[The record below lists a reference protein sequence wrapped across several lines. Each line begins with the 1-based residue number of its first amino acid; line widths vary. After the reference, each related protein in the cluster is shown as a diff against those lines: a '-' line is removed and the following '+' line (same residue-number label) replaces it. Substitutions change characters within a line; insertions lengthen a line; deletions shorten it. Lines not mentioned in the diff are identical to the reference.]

1 MGNSISTAS
10 MKSNNNAAA
19 GLPKDLPLGETLDYI
34 ATHYILTM
42 DFQSL
47 RKLYEKQYCE
57 KMVVL
62 TSNIINKYFTDL
74 ELSHLAHRVEN
85 GSGSGSGSG
94 SGAPENIIF
103 FKKTDIEHLNIPDI
117 HKKEAVCNKIAKFY
131 IKIAHLFSAI
141 VTTINPE
148 YVYKDM
154 FGNVI
159 KQNLYEKDNIPKWA
173 KVEVL
178 KLNLCDN
185 RINALKGETPATMMK
200 NVEAE
205 LSTPGM
211 TWGGDGSTA
220 ATAIAEPL
228 LATAEKPSGEP
239 DEPND
244 LPNSNKNEIIKIQP
258 DVLEETA
265 SKFSDYIPKAQAEGI
280 CSINLKKDG
289 TLKTLEEEP
298 GIPELMDLYYDDE
311 YDYKTGKFNGM
322 SGTTK
327 EKFHSDLKRFY
338 SEFSGNAEMPDTI
351 TKFSDIKLRD
361 YSKQPICD
369 KKFVDQKNSFSGTY
383 NDTLLADYA
392 NNLKQMIKSVN
403 KKQQQLLTIINR
415 LFVYVVDPETKVE
428 LIKVNPELT
437 DDSLQSIV
445 EETRNIIIELYL
457 KCEADFVEGVKLYE
471 AIVESQIFVTTQ
483 NQIESLK
490 RAAEVMYNPLVEG
503 K

>member
-10 MKSNNNAAA
+10 TTSTKSNNNAAA

-74 ELSHLAHRVEN
+74 ELSHLAHRIEN
-85 GSGSGSGSG
+85 GSGSG

-211 TWGGDGSTA
+211 TWGGDGSSPIPA
-220 ATAIAEPL
+220 NAIAEPVN
-228 LATAEKPSGEP
+228 ATIAEKPSGEP

-244 LPNSNKNEIIKIQP
+244 LPNSNKDEIIKIQP
-258 DVLEETA
+258 DV
-265 SKFSDYIPKAQAEGI
+265 

-369 KKFVDQKNSFSGTY
+369 KKFIDQKNSFSGTY
-383 NDTLLADYA
+383 NDKLLADYA

-457 KCEADFVEGVKLYE
+457 KCESDFVVGVKLYE
-471 AIVESQIFVTTQ
+471 AIVESQIFVTAQ

-490 RAAEVMYNPLVEG
+490 RAAEVMYNPLVEE

>member
-10 MKSNNNAAA
+10 TKSNNNVAA

-74 ELSHLAHRVEN
+74 QLSHLAHRIEN
-85 GSGSGSGSG
+85 GSGSGSS
-94 SGAPENIIF
+94 APENIIF

-205 LSTPGM
+205 LATPGM
-211 TWGGDGSTA
+211 TWGGDGSDPVPAA
-220 ATAIAEPL
+220 ATDAA
-228 LATAEKPSGEP
+228 AAEKPSGEP
-239 DEPND
+239 DEPNELSD
-244 LPNSNKNEIIKIQP
+244 SNKDEIIKIQP
-258 DVLEETA
+258 DV
-265 SKFSDYIPKAQAEGI
+265 

-311 YDYKTGKFNGM
+311 YDYKTGTFKGM
-322 SGTTK
+322 SDTTK

-338 SEFSGNAEMPDTI
+338 SEFSGNIEMPDTI

-383 NDTLLADYA
+383 NDKLLADYA

-457 KCEADFVEGVKLYE
+457 KCESDFVVGVKLYE
-471 AIVESQIFVTTQ
+471 AIVESQIFVTAQ

-490 RAAEVMYNPLVEG
+490 RAAEVMYNPLVEE

>member
-1 MGNSISTAS
+1 MGNSISTTS
-10 MKSNNNAAA
+10 TKSNNNVAA

-85 GSGSGSGSG
+85 GSGSGSGS
-94 SGAPENIIF
+94 PENIIF

-211 TWGGDGSTA
+211 TWGGDGSSPSA
-220 ATAIAEPL
+220 SSSATASATT
-228 LATAEKPSGEP
+228 ATAEKPIGEP
-239 DEPND
+239 DEPNELSD
-244 LPNSNKNEIIKIQP
+244 SNKDEIIKIQP
-258 DVLEETA
+258 DV
-265 SKFSDYIPKAQAEGI
+265 

-311 YDYKTGKFNGM
+311 YDYKTGKFKGM
-322 SGTTK
+322 SDTTK

-369 KKFVDQKNSFSGTY
+369 KKFVDQKTSFSGTY

-437 DDSLQSIV
+437 DVSLQSIV

-471 AIVESQIFVTTQ
+471 AIVEAQIFVTTQ

-490 RAAEVMYNPLVEG
+490 RAAEVMYNPLVEENG
-503 K
+503 DTAQVA

>member
-10 MKSNNNAAA
+10 TTSTKSNNNAAA

-74 ELSHLAHRVEN
+74 ELSHLAHRIEN
-85 GSGSGSGSG
+85 GAGMGSG

-117 HKKEAVCNKIAKFY
+117 HKKEAVCNKIAKLY

-185 RINALKGETPATMMK
+185 RINALKGETPATMTK

-211 TWGGDGSTA
+211 TWGGDGSVPA
-220 ATAIAEPL
+220 APAPAAAAAAAPAPAAAAEPVP
-228 LATAEKPSGEP
+228 AAVAEKPSGEP

-244 LPNSNKNEIIKIQP
+244 LPNSNKDEIIKIQP
-258 DVLEETA
+258 DV
-265 SKFSDYIPKAQAEGI
+265 

-311 YDYKTGKFNGM
+311 YDYKTGTFKGM

-338 SEFSGNAEMPDTI
+338 SEFSGNIEMPDTI

-369 KKFVDQKNSFSGTY
+369 KKFIDQKNSFSGTY
-383 NDTLLADYA
+383 NDKLLADYA

-415 LFVYVVDPETKVE
+415 LFVYVVDPDTKAE

-457 KCEADFVEGVKLYE
+457 KCESDFVEGVKLYE

>member
-10 MKSNNNAAA
+10 TKTNNNAAA

-74 ELSHLAHRVEN
+74 ELSHLAHRIEN
-85 GSGSGSGSG
+85 GAGSRSG

-185 RINALKGETPATMMK
+185 RINALKGETPATMTK

-220 ATAIAEPL
+220 AVEPV

-244 LPNSNKNEIIKIQP
+244 LPNSNKDEIIKIQP
-258 DVLEETA
+258 DV
-265 SKFSDYIPKAQAEGI
+265 

-311 YDYKTGKFNGM
+311 YDYKTGKFKGM
-322 SGTTK
+322 FDTTK

-369 KKFVDQKNSFSGTY
+369 KKFIDQKNSFSGTY
-383 NDTLLADYA
+383 NDKLLADYA

-471 AIVESQIFVTTQ
+471 AIVESQIFVTAQ

-490 RAAEVMYNPLVEG
+490 RAAEVMYNPLVEE

>member
-10 MKSNNNAAA
+10 TKSNNNVAA

-74 ELSHLAHRVEN
+74 ELSHLAHRIEN
-85 GSGSGSGSG
+85 GSGMGDN
-94 SGAPENIIF
+94 GAPENIIF

-185 RINALKGETPATMMK
+185 RINALKGETPASMMK

-205 LSTPGM
+205 LTTPGM
-211 TWGGDGSTA
+211 TWGGDGSDP
-220 ATAIAEPL
+220 ATATP
-228 LATAEKPSGEP
+228 AEKPIGEP
-239 DEPND
+239 DEPNELSD
-244 LPNSNKNEIIKIQP
+244 SNKDEIIKIQP
-258 DVLEETA
+258 DV
-265 SKFSDYIPKAQAEGI
+265 

-311 YDYKTGKFNGM
+311 YDYKTGKFKGM
-322 SGTTK
+322 SNTTK

-338 SEFSGNAEMPDTI
+338 SEFSGNIEMPDTI

-437 DDSLQSIV
+437 DISLQSIV

-471 AIVESQIFVTTQ
+471 AIVEAQIFVTTQ

-490 RAAEVMYNPLVEG
+490 RAAEVLYNPLVEE

>member
-74 ELSHLAHRVEN
+74 ELSHLAHRIEN
-85 GSGSGSGSG
+85 GAGSG

-173 KVEVL
+173 KVEVM

-211 TWGGDGSTA
+211 TWGGDGSSPIP
-220 ATAIAEPL
+220 AIAEPVN
-228 LATAEKPSGEP
+228 ATIAEKPSGEP

-244 LPNSNKNEIIKIQP
+244 LPNSNKDEIIKIQP
-258 DVLEETA
+258 DV
-265 SKFSDYIPKAQAEGI
+265 

-289 TLKTLEEEP
+289 TLKTLQEEP

-403 KKQQQLLTIINR
+403 KKQQQLLSIINR
-415 LFVYVVDPETKVE
+415 LFVYVVDPDTKVE

-457 KCEADFVEGVKLYE
+457 KCESDFVVGVKLYE
-471 AIVESQIFVTTQ
+471 AIVESQIFVTAQ

-490 RAAEVMYNPLVEG
+490 RAAEVMYNPLVEE

>member
-10 MKSNNNAAA
+10 TKSNNNVAA

-74 ELSHLAHRVEN
+74 ELSHLAHRIEN

-94 SGAPENIIF
+94 SPENIIF

-200 NVEAE
+200 KVEAE
-205 LSTPGM
+205 ISTPGM
-211 TWGGDGSTA
+211 TWGGDGSDPVPAAAAAAAITDAAA
-220 ATAIAEPL
+220 ATI
-228 LATAEKPSGEP
+228 AEKPSGEP

-244 LPNSNKNEIIKIQP
+244 LPNSNKDEIIKIQP
-258 DVLEETA
+258 DV
-265 SKFSDYIPKAQAEGI
+265 

-311 YDYKTGKFNGM
+311 YDYKTGTFKGM

-369 KKFVDQKNSFSGTY
+369 KKFIDQKNSFSGTY
-383 NDTLLADYA
+383 NDKLLADYA

-457 KCEADFVEGVKLYE
+457 KCESDFVVGVKLYE
-471 AIVESQIFVTTQ
+471 AIVESQIFVTAQ

>member
-10 MKSNNNAAA
+10 TKSNNNVAA

-85 GSGSGSGSG
+85 GSGSG

-220 ATAIAEPL
+220 AVEPVP
-228 LATAEKPSGEP
+228 AAAEKPSGEP

-244 LPNSNKNEIIKIQP
+244 LPNSNKDEIIKIQP
-258 DVLEETA
+258 DV
-265 SKFSDYIPKAQAEGI
+265 

-311 YDYKTGKFNGM
+311 YDYKTGKFKGM

-338 SEFSGNAEMPDTI
+338 SEFSGNIEMPDTI

-369 KKFVDQKNSFSGTY
+369 KKFIDQKNSFSGTY
-383 NDTLLADYA
+383 NDKLLADYA

-457 KCEADFVEGVKLYE
+457 KCESDFVVGVKLYE
-471 AIVESQIFVTTQ
+471 AIVESQIFVTAQ

>member
-10 MKSNNNAAA
+10 TKSNNNAAA

-85 GSGSGSGSG
+85 GSGSGSGS
-94 SGAPENIIF
+94 PENIIF

-220 ATAIAEPL
+220 AVEPVP
-228 LATAEKPSGEP
+228 AAAEKPSGEP

-244 LPNSNKNEIIKIQP
+244 LPNSNKDEIIKIQP
-258 DVLEETA
+258 DV
-265 SKFSDYIPKAQAEGI
+265 

-311 YDYKTGKFNGM
+311 YDYKTGTFKGM

-369 KKFVDQKNSFSGTY
+369 KKFIDQKNSFSGTY
-383 NDTLLADYA
+383 NDKLLADYA

>member
-10 MKSNNNAAA
+10 TKSNNNVAA

-85 GSGSGSGSG
+85 GSGSGSGS
-94 SGAPENIIF
+94 PENIIF

-211 TWGGDGSTA
+211 TWGGDGSSPSA
-220 ATAIAEPL
+220 SSSSSATASA
-228 LATAEKPSGEP
+228 ASAAAEKPIGEP
-239 DEPND
+239 DEPNELSD
-244 LPNSNKNEIIKIQP
+244 SNKDEIIKIQP
-258 DVLEETA
+258 DV
-265 SKFSDYIPKAQAEGI
+265 

-311 YDYKTGKFNGM
+311 YDYKTGKFKGM
-322 SGTTK
+322 SDTTK

-338 SEFSGNAEMPDTI
+338 SEFSGNPEMPDTI

-369 KKFVDQKNSFSGTY
+369 KKFVDQKTSFSGTY

-437 DDSLQSIV
+437 DASLQSIV

-471 AIVESQIFVTTQ
+471 AIVEAQIFVTTQ

-490 RAAEVMYNPLVEG
+490 RAAEVMYNPLVEENG
-503 K
+503 DTAQVA

>member
-10 MKSNNNAAA
+10 TKSNNNAAA

-85 GSGSGSGSG
+85 GSGSG

-220 ATAIAEPL
+220 AVEPVP
-228 LATAEKPSGEP
+228 AAAEKPSGEP

-244 LPNSNKNEIIKIQP
+244 LPNSNKDEIIKIQP
-258 DVLEETA
+258 DV
-265 SKFSDYIPKAQAEGI
+265 

-311 YDYKTGKFNGM
+311 YDYKTGTFKGM

-369 KKFVDQKNSFSGTY
+369 KKFIDQKNSFSGTY
-383 NDTLLADYA
+383 NDKLLADYA

>member
-10 MKSNNNAAA
+10 TKSNNNVAA

-85 GSGSGSGSG
+85 GSGSGS
-94 SGAPENIIF
+94 PENIIF

-211 TWGGDGSTA
+211 TWGGDGSSPSASST
-220 ATAIAEPL
+220 ATASA
-228 LATAEKPSGEP
+228 AAEKPIGEP
-239 DEPND
+239 DEPNELSD
-244 LPNSNKNEIIKIQP
+244 SNKDEIIKIQP
-258 DVLEETA
+258 DV
-265 SKFSDYIPKAQAEGI
+265 

-311 YDYKTGKFNGM
+311 YDYKTGKFKGM
-322 SGTTK
+322 SDTTK

-369 KKFVDQKNSFSGTY
+369 KKFLDQKTSFSGTY

-437 DDSLQSIV
+437 DASLQSIV

-457 KCEADFVEGVKLYE
+457 KCESDFVEGVKLYE
-471 AIVESQIFVTTQ
+471 AIVEAQIFVTTQ

-490 RAAEVMYNPLVEG
+490 RAAEVMYNPLVEENG
-503 K
+503 DTAQVT

>member
-74 ELSHLAHRVEN
+74 ELSHLAHRIEN

-94 SGAPENIIF
+94 SGTPENIIF

-220 ATAIAEPL
+220 ATPV
-228 LATAEKPSGEP
+228 LATAEKPIGEP
-239 DEPND
+239 DEPNELSD
-244 LPNSNKNEIIKIQP
+244 SNKDEIIKIQP
-258 DVLEETA
+258 DV
-265 SKFSDYIPKAQAEGI
+265 

-311 YDYKTGKFNGM
+311 YDYKTGKFKGM
-322 SGTTK
+322 SDTTK

-338 SEFSGNAEMPDTI
+338 SEFSGIAEMPDTI

-369 KKFVDQKNSFSGTY
+369 KKFADQKNSFSGTY

-490 RAAEVMYNPLVEG
+490 RAAEVMYNPLVEE

>member
-1 MGNSISTAS
+1 MGNSISTTS
-10 MKSNNNAAA
+10 TKSNNNVAA

-85 GSGSGSGSG
+85 GSGSGSGS
-94 SGAPENIIF
+94 PENIIF

-211 TWGGDGSTA
+211 TWGGDGSSPSA
-220 ATAIAEPL
+220 SSSATASATT
-228 LATAEKPSGEP
+228 ATAEKPIGEP
-239 DEPND
+239 DEPNELSD
-244 LPNSNKNEIIKIQP
+244 SNKDEIIKIQP
-258 DVLEETA
+258 DV
-265 SKFSDYIPKAQAEGI
+265 

-311 YDYKTGKFNGM
+311 YDYKTGKFKGM
-322 SGTTK
+322 SDTTK

-369 KKFVDQKNSFSGTY
+369 KKFVDQKTSFSGTY

-437 DDSLQSIV
+437 DSSLQSIV

-457 KCEADFVEGVKLYE
+457 KCESDFVEGVKLYE
-471 AIVESQIFVTTQ
+471 AIVEAQIFVTTQ

-490 RAAEVMYNPLVEG
+490 RAAEVMYNPLVEENG
-503 K
+503 DTAQVA

>member
-74 ELSHLAHRVEN
+74 ELSHLAHRIEN

-211 TWGGDGSTA
+211 TWGGDGSSPIP
-220 ATAIAEPL
+220 AIAEPVN
-228 LATAEKPSGEP
+228 ATIAEKPSGEQ

-244 LPNSNKNEIIKIQP
+244 LPNSNKDEIIKIQP
-258 DVLEETA
+258 DV
-265 SKFSDYIPKAQAEGI
+265 

-289 TLKTLEEEP
+289 TLKTLQEEP

-403 KKQQQLLTIINR
+403 KKQQQLLSIINR
-415 LFVYVVDPETKVE
+415 LFVYVVDPDTKVE

-457 KCEADFVEGVKLYE
+457 KCESDFVVGVKLYE
-471 AIVESQIFVTTQ
+471 AIVESQIFVTAQ

-490 RAAEVMYNPLVEG
+490 RAAEVMYNPLVEE